1 MQRRIDDFGPP
12 PPPKPY
18 SGGFSV
24 RHALLTF
31 AFTTFVLGGL
41 CFGWLFVANWRIM
54 LTLQATQVGIGRGPS
69 IPVIVPGGIGVEPRG
84 GQQPKPQ
91 AASEGNP
98 EQAPPIV
105 KPEDQP
111 DLPEWTSRQR
121 HNILLLG
128 IDHREDEP
136 IDGSR
141 SDTIMVA
148 SYDPQSSSAV
158 IVSFP
163 RDLWVSIP
171 GYYPQRLN
179 VAHSVGGPEVVKR
192 TIQANFGIT
201 VHNYA
206 RVDFRGFEKVV
217 DELGGVIID
226 VERPIKDDEYPTDD
240 YGVMRLFIPPGPQLM
255 DGKMALMYARSRH
268 SENDFARAR
277 RQQRVILAIRDR
289 ALALNMV
296 PKLPALA
303 NAATEAVSTD
313 MGVLDMIRLGSSG
326 SKIERDQIKSVVV
339 DVTCATPFTGPF
351 GEDLLQPNRQCI
363 QAAIQRAFAEA
374 AGQSGKVEVLNG
386 SPRDGVAR
394 RLADQLAGVGYDV
407 TKVDVADRRDYA
419 QTTVLVLGN
428 NRRAATAIAQR
439 LGIPQTMI
447 QDAPEPDATA
457 DVRVIVGRDRQ

>member
-1 MQRRIDDFGPP
+1 VVD
-12 PPPKPY
+12 
-18 SGGFSV
+18 
-24 RHALLTF
+24 A
-31 AFTTFVLGGL
+31 
-41 CFGWLFVANWRIM
+41 
-54 LTLQATQVGIGRGPS
+54 
-69 IPVIVPGGIGVEPRG
+69 
-84 GQQPKPQ
+84 
-91 AASEGNP
+91 
-98 EQAPPIV
+98 EQ
-105 KPEDQP
+105 QP

-141 SDTIMVA
+141 SDTVMVA
-148 SYDPQSSSAV
+148 SYDPQSSSV
-158 IVSFP
+158 VLVSFP

-179 VAHSVGGPEVVKR
+179 VAHSAGGPEVVKR

-201 VHNYA
+201 IHNYA
-206 RVDFRGFEKVV
+206 RVNFRGFEKVV

-226 VERPIKDDEYPTDD
+226 VERPIKDDEYPTED

-268 SENDFARAR
+268 SENDFGRSR

-296 PKLPALA
+296 PKLPTLA
-303 NAATEAVSTD
+303 AAASQAVSTD

-339 DVTCATPFTGPF
+339 DATCATPYKGPL

-363 QAAIQRAFAEA
+363 QGAIQRAFAEA

-394 RLADQLAGVGYDV
+394 RLADQLAGDGYDV
-407 TKVDVADRRDYA
+407 TRVDVASHRDYA
-419 QTTVLVLGN
+419 QTIVQVLGT
-428 NRRAATAIAQR
+428 NRRAAAAVADR
-439 LGIPQTMI
+439 LRIPQSSI
-447 QDAPEPDATA
+447 QDAPDPDAGA

>member
-1 MQRRIDDFGPP
+1 MQRRIDDFELP
-12 PPPKPY
+12 PPPKPDA
-18 SGGFSV
+18 SGFSV

-31 AFTTFVLGGL
+31 AFTTFVLGGF
-41 CFGWLFVANWRIM
+41 CFGWLFLANWRIM
-54 LTLQATQVGIGRGPS
+54 LTLQTTQVSLGRGPAV
-69 IPVIVPGGIGVEPRG
+69 PVIVPDGVSVVPRG
-84 GQQPKPQ
+84 PQQPKPRG
-91 AASEGNP
+91 APDGNP
-98 EQAPPIV
+98 EQAAAV
-105 KPEDQP
+105 AAEEQP

-141 SDTIMVA
+141 SDTIIVA
-148 SYDPQSSSAV
+148 SYDPQSSSV
-158 IVSFP
+158 VLVSFP

-171 GYYPQRLN
+171 GHYPQRLN
-179 VAHSVGGPEVVKR
+179 VAHSAGGPELVKR
-192 TIQANFGIT
+192 TLQANFGIT
-201 VHNYA
+201 IHNYA

-217 DELGGVIID
+217 DELGGVIVD
-226 VERPIKDDEYPTDD
+226 VERPIKDDEYPTED

-268 SENDFARAR
+268 SDNDFGRAR

-303 NAATEAVSTD
+303 GAATEAVSTD
-313 MGVLDMIRLGSSG
+313 MGVMDMIRLGSSG

-339 DVTCATPFTGPF
+339 DATCATPFTGPL
-351 GEDLLQPNRQCI
+351 GEDLLQPDRQCI

-394 RLADQLAGVGYDV
+394 RVADQLAGAGYDV
-407 TKVDVADRRDYA
+407 TKVDVAARRDHA
-419 QTTVLVLGN
+419 ETTILVLGN
-428 NRRAATAIAQR
+428 NRRAAGAIAQR
-439 LGIPQTMI
+439 LGVPPSAI
-447 QDAPEPDATA
+447 QDAAEQEAMA
-457 DVRVIVGRDRQ
+457 DVRVIVGGDRR